1 MYKVY
6 KHQNIEIGTIYIG
19 ITKHDN
25 VEKRWKGGMGYYE
38 NKYFF
43 KDILYYGWKNFTH
56 EILVDDISYDF
67 AKIKEV
73 EFISLY
79 GRIID
84 NSGTLANLTIG
95 GEGAKGHIVSEETR
109 KKISNAQKGRV
120 FTEDHRRK
128 AVEGRRNVKLPP
140 RTKEHQMKLD
150 AHKIG
155 RPLKD
160 STKEKLRL
168 ANIGKISAR
177 RKPVGCYDLSGNL
190 IKKYSYVME
199 AAKDL
204 GRYHCSISDAAN
216 GKTKTAYGFIWK
228 YL

>member
-1 MYKVY
+1 MAYVY
-6 KHQNIEIGTIYIG
+6 RHIRYDKNEPFYIG
-19 ITKHDN
+19 IGSD
-25 VEKRWKGGMGYYE
+25 EKYHRAGEKTRRNNLWKKIVSKTDYA
-38 NKYFF
+38 
-43 KDILYYGWKNFTH
+43 I

>member
-1 MYKVY
+1 MAYVY
-6 KHQNIEIGTIYIG
+6 RHIRNDKNEPFYIG
-19 ITKHDN
+19 IGSD
-25 VEKRWKGGMGYYE
+25 EKYHRAGEKTRRNNLWKKIVSKTDYA
-38 NKYFF
+38 
-43 KDILYYGWKNFTH
+43 I
-56 EILVDDISYDF
+56 EILVDDIRYDF